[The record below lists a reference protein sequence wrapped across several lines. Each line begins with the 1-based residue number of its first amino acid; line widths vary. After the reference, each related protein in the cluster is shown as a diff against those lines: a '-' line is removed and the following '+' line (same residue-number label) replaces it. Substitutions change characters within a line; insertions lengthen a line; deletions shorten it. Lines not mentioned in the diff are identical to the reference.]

1 MGTGARWAI
10 RGALVVMLGSIGIA
24 EQNRPITPMSLDDI
38 VRSIEAAQ
46 AATHPQASYQV
57 IREYRLFGAR
67 DSRADSEVVAEVD
80 FRPPASK
87 AYRIQRS
94 EGSNRGPQL
103 VRHILDHEVEAT
115 AGDHKASRAITR
127 DNYNFTYIGEAVL
140 DGAPC
145 FVLGLKPKRT
155 DKDLLSGNVWI
166 DQHSFRVRQIEGDV
180 EKTPSWWLKRLRIK
194 LTFADV
200 EGIWMQTGMEA
211 TADVRIVGT
220 HTLRSR
226 ILDYRRQAE
235 VAATPFPAISPI
247 RKR

>member
-1 MGTGARWAI
+1 MH
-10 RGALVVMLGSIGIA
+10 GALVVLLGSIGIA
-24 EQNRPITPMSLDDI
+24 EQNRTVTPMSLDDI

-46 AATHPQASYQV
+46 AATHPQSSYQV

-67 DSRADSEVVAEVD
+67 DSKADSEVVAEVD

-94 EGSNRGPQL
+94 EGSTRGPQL

-115 AGDHKASRAITR
+115 SGDHKASRAITR
-127 DNYNFTYIGEAVL
+127 DNYSFTYIGEAVL
-140 DGAPC
+140 DGVPC
-145 FVLGLKPKRT
+145 YLLGLRPKRA
-155 DKDLLSGNVWI
+155 DRDLLAGNVWV

-180 EKTPSWWLKRLRIK
+180 EKTPSWWLKKLRIK
-194 LTFADV
+194 LTFADIQ
-200 EGIWMQTGMEA
+200 GIWMQTGMEA

-220 HTLRSR
+220 HTLKSR
-226 ILDYRRQAE
+226 ILDYRREAE
-235 VAATPFPAISPI
+235 VAATPFPGISPI